1 MKIISCSIELA
12 SVFATNSPAHS
23 DIADNE
29 EADRMANV
37 RTKQAKTLQKE
48 KRINKAIAKSK
59 AKSLSMQTLATR
71 WERQVGTKYQ
81 YLVP

>member
-1 MKIISCSIELA
+1 MKIISCSIKLA

-29 EADRMANV
+29 EADIMANV